1 MNKEQ
6 LKQSIDTSIP
16 VLGPRTIDSPLPRS
30 GWDDHM
36 QYPLEVDQSLY
47 AEAEDCL

>member
-16 VLGPRTIDSPLPRS
+16 VLGPRKIESPLPLS
-30 GWDDHM
+30 VWEDHM
-36 QYPLEVDQSLY
+36 HYPLSLIHI
-47 AEAEDCL
+47 